1 MNTSLFPYLLRRLPR
16 LLLVLPLLW
25 AACKN
30 AAQKPLDGKSREIV
44 DSLTAEGI
52 RLARKETDSLCL
64 LERKN
69 RMPKVIDSLKQIR
82 LREIEEKMR
91 TAPR

>member
-1 MNTSLFPYLLRRLPR
+1 MNTSLCSFFFRRLPL
-16 LLLVLPLLW
+16 LLLVPSLLGT
-25 AACKN
+25 ACEN
-30 AAQKPLDGKSREIV
+30 ASQKPLDGKSRQIV

-52 RLARKETDSLCL
+52 RFARREMDSLCV
-64 LERKN
+64 LERQN

-91 TAPR
+91 TVPR